1 MHGSPPYSSAS
12 RAIQEAPHHDLFTN
26 TTALTE
32 ALYAR
37 FQAFAFHSRAHHAHA
52 HAQGPLFA
60 FRGACA
66 CDPLGFDRRGQ
77 RASARDV
84 AHAVRAEIA
93 ARCAL
98 LFHAALPAAMI
109 PAGVLVRS
117 VCHVRRRPPRNGSVR
132 SLRGILDVSVVE
144 ADEKGR
150 YTILVGFRVLG

>member
-1 MHGSPPYSSAS
+1 MHGSPPYGSTY
-12 RAIQEAPHHDLFTN
+12 RAIQEAPHLFAN

-37 FQAFAFHSRAHHAHA
+37 FQAFHNCAHHA
-52 HAQGPLFA
+52 HAQGPLFE

-66 CDPLGFDRRGQ
+66 CDTLGFVRRGT
-77 RASARDV
+77 SARDV

-117 VCHVRRRPPRNGSVR
+117 VCHVRRRPPRASDGSVR
-132 SLRGILDVSVVE
+132 SLSGILDVSVVE
-144 ADEKGR
+144 ACQREQGR